1 MITRGL
7 RQCSMCKLIRHV
19 IVFCRTPHSLR
30 EFDRRD
36 LLPSDN
42 SKNCVY
48 DHSTPPAD
56 PQSTI
61 SNVVASLEQAQELA
75 VVGFAAFA
83 VGRAR
88 ELGSRCLAQSRHR
101 LTRHQGD
108 MNDRCRGGCSHPARQ
123 AAGCSANS
131 RSNVSCSKSRTHTV
145 DPQEPVEIWQPMSAV
160 QRLRSPPLR
169 R

>member
-75 VVGFAAFA
+75 VVGFAAVA
-83 VGRAR
+83 VIQRSLANAYHRPRAVIDL
-88 ELGSRCLAQSRHR
+88 ESCLK
-101 LTRHQGD
+101 L
-108 MNDRCRGGCSHPARQ
+108 
-123 AAGCSANS
+123 
-131 RSNVSCSKSRTHTV
+131 
-145 DPQEPVEIWQPMSAV
+145 
-160 QRLRSPPLR
+160 
-169 R
+169 

>member
-75 VVGFAAFA
+75 VVGFAAIA
-83 VGRAR
+83 AYRLLKTNDGSLPKSSQSV
-88 ELGSRCLAQSRHR
+88 ELVQQLC
-101 LTRHQGD
+101 QG
-108 MNDRCRGGCSHPARQ
+108 NSH
-123 AAGCSANS
+123 
-131 RSNVSCSKSRTHTV
+131 
-145 DPQEPVEIWQPMSAV
+145 
-160 QRLRSPPLR
+160 L
-169 R
+169 

>member
-75 VVGFAAFA
+75 VVGFAALCTA
-83 VGRAR
+83 SSYAQLVRQRGVAALAR
-88 ELGSRCLAQSRHR
+88 G
-101 LTRHQGD
+101 
-108 MNDRCRGGCSHPARQ
+108 
-123 AAGCSANS
+123 
-131 RSNVSCSKSRTHTV
+131 
-145 DPQEPVEIWQPMSAV
+145 
-160 QRLRSPPLR
+160 LRSRL
-169 R
+169 

>member
-30 EFDRRD
+30 KFDRRD

-75 VVGFAAFA
+75 VVGFAALA

-88 ELGSRCLAQSRHR
+88 ELGSQCIARSCHR
-101 LTRHQGD
+101 LTHQHGGI
-108 MNDRCRGGCSHPARQ
+108 NDRYQGGCSHP
-123 AAGCSANS
+123 
-131 RSNVSCSKSRTHTV
+131 
-145 DPQEPVEIWQPMSAV
+145 
-160 QRLRSPPLR
+160 
-169 R
+169 